1 MLHLT
6 LNQRVAIARHGSWG
20 TIDEGVYIVQK
31 LNKVKAVL
39 SRESDGHIRTFS
51 VKTCKELGDWVTSAT
66 YVRSI
71 EERERELS
79 KRRAKD
85 ALDKAWANVQTAAN
99 VRNLQGLRDMIVE
112 LEKLV

>member
-6 LNQRVAIARHGSWG
+6 LNQRVAIARHGNRG
-20 TIDEGVYIVQK
+20 PMDEGVYIVQK

-51 VKTCKELGDWVTSAT
+51 VKTCKELGEWCSPNT
-66 YVRSI
+66 YLRSV
-71 EERERELS
+71 EERASDLA
-79 KRRAKD
+79 KRQATF
-85 ALDKAWANVQTAAN
+85 AVEKAWANVQTAAN
-99 VRNLQGLRDMIVE
+99 VKNLQGLRDMIVE